1 MAVQIHPS
9 AVVSP
14 NAQLGENVVI
24 HQNCFVGDKVTIGD
38 GSVLMAGAYVD
49 GRTTIGSNCRLFP
62 YSIVGTEPQDLK
74 YAGEDTLTIIGDN
87 TVIHEF
93 ATIHRGTAST
103 GKTSVGSNCLIMA
116 YCHVAHDCSVGDNVI
131 MSNVAQIAGHVH
143 LEDFVILGA
152 FAKIHQFVTVGK
164 HAMVGA
170 DIKVVM
176 DVPPFVL
183 IGRNPPRVEKVNKI
197 GLRRR
202 GFSEDVINELQTFYD
217 TVLFSGFNNKQ
228 GIEEFMKNHPQFSDD
243 VQYCIDFIRN
253 SSRGIHR

>member
-1 MAVQIHPS
+1 MAVEIHPS

-24 HQNCFVGDKVTIGD
+24 HQNCYVGDKVTIGD
-38 GSVLMAGAYVD
+38 GTVLMAGAYVD
-49 GRTTIGSNCRLFP
+49 GRTTIGRNCRLFP
-62 YSIVGTEPQDLK
+62 YAIVGTEPQDLK

-93 ATIHRGTAST
+93 ATIHRGTAAT

-116 YCHVAHDCSVGDNVI
+116 YCHVAHDCVVGDNVI

-143 LEDFVILGA
+143 LEDYVILGA

-164 HAMVGA
+164 HSMVGA

-183 IGRNPPRVEKVNKI
+183 IARNPPRVEKVNKV

-202 GFSEDVINELQTFYD
+202 GFSEELIKEIQDFYD
-217 TVLFSGFNNKQ
+217 TVLFSGFNNKD
-228 GIEEFMKNHPQFSDD
+228 GIEHFLQNHTKISPD

-253 SSRGIHR
+253 SARGIHR